1 MEYRGFLFTK
11 IEFRD
16 FDVVVP
22 FVCTR
27 CGWCCEHYLPRFT
40 ESEILRIAEDAHR
53 QCVETLRQYLE
64 GYEKKRH
71 GRDVRCIFLLVN
83 GLCGIHDHP
92 LRPEVC
98 RLYPFSFRDGDERCP
113 SFRVHRSIVSAL
125 TRDTGALELYDSS
138 FCPET
143 GLRPVPENL
152 WPAILLRFLEAEPPI
167 EVIQFFIVFNH
178 SLLPNIGKRKAPA
191 VEIHV

>member
-11 IEFRD
+11 IEFSD
-16 FDVVVP
+16 FDIVVP
-22 FVCTR
+22 FVCTC

-40 ESEILRIAEDAHR
+40 ESEVLRIAEDAHR
-53 QCVETLRQYLE
+53 QCDDTLKQYLE

-71 GRDVRCIFLLVN
+71 GRDVSCIFLLTN

-113 SFRVHRSIVSAL
+113 PFRYHRRIVAAL
-125 TRDTGALELYDSS
+125 TANAGALELYDSS

-143 GLRPVPENL
+143 GLRPVPGEI
-152 WPAILLRFLEAEPPI
+152 WPEILGRFLAADPPA
-167 EVIQFFIVFNH
+167 EVIAPFLALNRV
-178 SLLPNIGKRKAPA
+178 LPPEIEKRMTPDA
-191 VEIHV
+191 EIRV

>member
-16 FDVVVP
+16 FDIVVP
-22 FVCTR
+22 FVCTC

-40 ESEILRIAEDAHR
+40 EREVLRIAGDAHL
-53 QCVETLRQYLE
+53 QCDDTLRQYLE

-71 GRDVRCIFLLVN
+71 GRDVSCIFLLGN

-113 SFRVHRSIVSAL
+113 PFREPSPDRRGPHRECRSP
-125 TRDTGALELYDSS
+125 GALRFELLSRDRAAARS
-138 FCPET
+138 
-143 GLRPVPENL
+143 RRNL
-152 WPAILLRFLEAEPPI
+152 A
-167 EVIQFFIVFNH
+167 
-178 SLLPNIGKRKAPA
+178 
-191 VEIHV
+191 

>member
-22 FVCTR
+22 FLCTC

-40 ESEILRIAEDAHR
+40 EREVLRIAGDAHL
-53 QCVETLRQYLE
+53 QCEDTLRQYLE

-71 GRDVRCIFLLVN
+71 GRDVSCTFLLAS

-98 RLYPFSFRDGDERCP
+98 RL
-113 SFRVHRSIVSAL
+113 
-125 TRDTGALELYDSS
+125 
-138 FCPET
+138 
-143 GLRPVPENL
+143 
-152 WPAILLRFLEAEPPI
+152 
-167 EVIQFFIVFNH
+167 
-178 SLLPNIGKRKAPA
+178 
-191 VEIHV
+191 